1 MDCTTQPFR
10 PSVKPLTLGGHTL
23 LSILITQF
31 VVLWA
36 VIDPVGS
43 VPVYLS
49 QTQHLSAKQ
58 RRLVALK
65 AIAISTGVLLFF
77 LVAGQLLLE
86 AMQIPLPA
94 FQAAGGLVLL
104 LFALTMIFGEAKP
117 EQEQKMQKELDKSA
131 LADLAVYPLA
141 IPSIASPGAMMAI
154 VMLTDNN
161 RNSLVD
167 QAMTAGVMVVV
178 LFITLLLL
186 LGANTIQKVIGNVGA
201 AIISRVMGL
210 ILSAVALNNLL
221 LGIRDF
227 YL

>member
-1 MDCTTQPFR
+1 ML
-10 PSVKPLTLGGHTL
+10 SV
-23 LSILITQF
+23 IITQF

-43 VPVYLS
+43 VPVYLA
-49 QTQHLSAKQ
+49 QTQHLTAKQ

-65 AIAISTGVLLFF
+65 AIAIAAGVLLFF
-77 LVAGQLLLE
+77 LIAGQFLLE

-104 LFALTMIFGEAKP
+104 LFALTMIFGESKP
-117 EQEQKMQKELDKSA
+117 DQETKLSKDISHSD

-154 VMLTDNN
+154 VMLTDNH
-161 RNSLVD
+161 RYSLMD
-167 QAMTAGVMVVV
+167 QSITAGIMLLV
-178 LFITLLLL
+178 LLLTLLLL
-186 LGANTIQKVIGNVGA
+186 LGATVIQKWIGNVGA

-210 ILSAVALNNLL
+210 ILAAIALNNLL
-221 LGIRDF
+221 LGIKDF
-227 YL
+227 YAL